1 MMAKLPQDPDGL
13 RSLRFSWKPI
23 SHNGNEV
30 GTGAYIIKGLVQN
43 LNGETQR
50 GSQGEVQ
57 VVGAAQKTVLATFGY
72 LRQKP

>member
-1 MMAKLPQDPDGL
+1 
-13 RSLRFSWKPI
+13 
-23 SHNGNEV
+23 V

-50 GSQGEVQ
+50 GTQGEVQ